1 MSRPCGVPPIANFS
15 ARRAVHR
22 GANLKRLVVQLAT
35 LLVAAAA
42 CTAVRAESDWV
53 LVIHG
58 GAGVIERSDMTA
70 EREQSVRAAL
80 QRSLQRGA
88 DVLEHG
94 GSALD
99 AVEQAV
105 RVLEDDPQF
114 NAGRGAV
121 FTA

>member
-1 MSRPCGVPPIANFS
+1 MGRPCGVPPIANFA

-94 GSALD
+94 G
-99 AVEQAV
+99 
-105 RVLEDDPQF
+105 
-114 NAGRGAV
+114 AGPESGEPAGPRLGG
-121 FTA
+121 